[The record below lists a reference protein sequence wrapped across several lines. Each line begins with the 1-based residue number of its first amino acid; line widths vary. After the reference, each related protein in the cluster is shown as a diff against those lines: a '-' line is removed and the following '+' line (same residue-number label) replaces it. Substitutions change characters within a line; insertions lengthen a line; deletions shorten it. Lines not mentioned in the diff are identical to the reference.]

1 MQLIQHGANSH
12 FVIRNFV
19 FVYFLFFSY
28 MGKCGEPLYVF
39 FIIYKMTKKHKTK
52 YSATTAEVQNLHL

>member
-1 MQLIQHGANSH
+1 
-12 FVIRNFV
+12 
-19 FVYFLFFSY
+19 